1 MDHPLTIT
9 ELKSRHN
16 SQQKAYLKTN
26 NGKAKHKIS
35 MNRYLTLKRYMKKN
49 NCDKIQARADL
60 NMPKLKCGT
69 KRK

>member
-1 MDHPLTIT
+1 MASIIT
-9 ELKSRHN
+9 DLKIRHN
-16 SQQKAYLKTN
+16 ESQKAYLKTE